1 MCHFHQITAL
11 CMYIYIEMCCKYSK
25 ISPIYSNI
33 DFIRWV
39 INVNRICLSGW
50 LIGWFVL
57 CSVYIKHQCVQ
68 WVNKW
73 SLGENNEWWGIYG
86 KPSFIPV
93 CFIQIQI
100 WPGIINLQSVDPR
113 SVNPNVIGPGRRV
126 ISRWTHIY
134 TCTFS
139 KDIVSRFELWKM
151 VFVYQWTNNL
161 NSIYIITHVLVL
173 NVSHKVLMLFKTSC
187 KTGSWYI
194 IY

>member
-11 CMYIYIEMCCKYSK
+11 CMYMYIEMCCKYSK

-68 WVNKW
+68 RVNKW
-73 SLGENNEWWGIYG
+73 SFGENNEWWGGYG
-86 KPSFIPV
+86 KHGFIPV

-100 WPGIINLQSVDPR
+100 WPGISRSSVRQPEFLIEL
-113 SVNPNVIGPGRRV
+113 VIGPGRRV
-126 ISRWTHIY
+126 ISRWTHI
-134 TCTFS
+134 
-139 KDIVSRFELWKM
+139 
-151 VFVYQWTNNL
+151 
-161 NSIYIITHVLVL
+161 
-173 NVSHKVLMLFKTSC
+173 
-187 KTGSWYI
+187 
-194 IY
+194 